1 MAKTIHERF
10 RKWNDSKNRMSP
22 QAVEFS
28 KLILEGKAYYSIFEL
43 LSAFFAERE
52 RGFEAGYMSALKH
65 MGGKKK

>member
-10 RKWNDSKNRMSP
+10 RKWNSSKNRMSQ

-28 KLILEGKAYYSIFEL
+28 KLVLEDKANYSVWDL
-43 LSAFFAERE
+43 LEAFSAERE
-52 RGFEAGYMSALKH
+52 RAFEAGYMSALKH